1 MATKKAISAGTG
13 RRKTATARVNL
24 IEGKGKWT
32 VNEGVVLEAFDGLR
46 ADICA
51 LALGCYIAE
60 CLDALSVEDQP
71 DAPLMQL
78 GLNSLYA
85 LSRGMYSHAQIKA
98 AFELRLMC
106 LAGYAPELGGCA
118 VCGAKEP
125 EEPVLSLETG
135 CLCCRRCRTAQSGR
149 TAALCPESLAAMR
162 YIISAPAKQL
172 FSFTLGGA
180 ALARLGS
187 GAEDYLLCQ
196 TERRFSTLDYY
207 KSMRI

>member
-1 MATKKAISAGTG
+1 
-13 RRKTATARVNL
+13 
-24 IEGKGKWT
+24 
-32 VNEGVVLEAFDGLR
+32 
-46 ADICA
+46 
-51 LALGCYIAE
+51 
-60 CLDALSVEDQP
+60 
-71 DAPLMQL
+71 
-78 GLNSLYA
+78 
-85 LSRGMYSHAQIKA
+85 
-98 AFELRLMC
+98 MC
-106 LAGYAPELGGCA
+106 LAGYTPELGGCA

-187 GAEDYLLCQ
+187 AAEDYLLCQ

-207 KSMRI
+207 KSVRI